1 MRNLTIVVVVLL
13 VGIATLGFYRGWFRL
28 SADSTDQNSSAT
40 FTVDQDKINADGNEA
55 KESVQAFGDKT
66 KEAVGG
72 DTEKVTS
79 EDAPADAGQP
89 VNTAGT
95 ATESSLQT
103 KEEFQAKLDTQL
115 NEMDAEIAKLR
126 EKGQDLKNEAKARW
140 APKMA
145 ELETKRDAARVK
157 LTEVGHASAEAWK
170 DAQQGA
176 QLAWNELDK
185 AFRDASREF

>member
-13 VGIATLGFYRGWFRL
+13 VGIAALGFYRGWFRL
-28 SADSTDQNSSAT
+28 SADSTDQKSSAT
-40 FTVDQDKINADGNEA
+40 FTVDQDKISADGDKA

-79 EDAPADAGQP
+79 EDDPAAADQS
-89 VNTAGT
+89 VNAASTG
-95 ATESSLQT
+95 TESSLQT

-126 EKGQDLKNEAKARW
+126 EKGQGLKNEAKASW

>member
-1 MRNLTIVVVVLL
+1 MRAFLIVVIVLL
-13 VGIATLGFYRGWFRL
+13 VGIAALGFYRGWFRL
-28 SADSTDQNSSAT
+28 SPDSTDQKSSAT
-40 FTVDQDKINADGNEA
+40 FTVDQDKINADGDEA
-55 KESVQAFGDKT
+55 KESFQELGDKA

-72 DTEKVTS
+72 STEKETS
-79 EDAPADAGQP
+79 EDEP
-89 VNTAGT
+89 VSTAS
-95 ATESSLQT
+95 ESSSQS
-103 KEEFQAKLDTQL
+103 KEEFQKKLDTQL

-170 DAQQGA
+170 DARQGA

>member
-13 VGIATLGFYRGWFRL
+13 VGIAAFGFYRGWFRL
-28 SADSTDQNSSAT
+28 SADSTDQKSSAT
-40 FTVDQDKINADGNEA
+40 FTVDQDKINADSDKA
-55 KESVQAFGDKT
+55 KEGMQDLGEKT

-72 DTEKVTS
+72 NTEKVTS
-79 EDAPADAGQP
+79 ENEP
-89 VNTAGT
+89 VNT
-95 ATESSLQT
+95 ATESSSQS
-103 KEEFQAKLDTQL
+103 KEEFQTKLDTQL

-126 EKGQDLKNEAKARW
+126 EKGQDLKNEAKASW

-176 QLAWNELDK
+176 QVAWNELDN